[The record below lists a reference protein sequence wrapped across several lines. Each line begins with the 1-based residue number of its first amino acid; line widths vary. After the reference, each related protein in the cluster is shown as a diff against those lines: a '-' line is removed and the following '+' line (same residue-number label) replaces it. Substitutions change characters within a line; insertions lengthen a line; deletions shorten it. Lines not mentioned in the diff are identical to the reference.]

1 MTNPDGSV
9 KEKTMHLR
17 PLSFYLEQQYPF
29 SVTPDPDG
37 GYFISYPDL
46 PGCMSQVDEP
56 SEIGPAAEEIRT
68 LWLETAHEQGMDI
81 PLPQGGVDYSGKFVV
96 RVPRHLHR
104 RLAESAAL
112 EGVSLNQYVVSLLA
126 TNDALT
132 RVERHLAE
140 TDRRVEALAASGN
153 HGRDVPS
160 KRRRAALSIVG
171 NEPTS

>member
-1 MTNPDGSV
+1 MTSPETSV
-9 KEKTMHLR
+9 KEKTMQ
-17 PLSFYLEQQYPF
+17 PLSFFLEQHYPF

-37 GYFISYPDL
+37 GYFISFPDL
-46 PGCMSQVDEP
+46 PGCMTQVDEP

-68 LWLETAHEQGMDI
+68 LWLETAHEHGMDI
-81 PLPQGGVDYSGKFVV
+81 PLPQGGPNYSGKFVV

-112 EGVSLNQYVVSLLA
+112 DGASLNQYVVSLLA

-132 RVERHLAE
+132 HVERHLAD
-140 TDRRVEALAASGN
+140 TDRRIQVLAASGN
-153 HGRDVPS
+153 HDREVSP

-171 NEPTS
+171 NESTS